1 MMLLMMNPKVR
12 AAIYTRIS
20 LDRTGEGLGVDR
32 QEQDAREII
41 EQRGWTCAGVWSDN
55 SISASD
61 SRKVRPGYNALVAA
75 YDAGQFDA
83 LVCYDLDRLTR
94 QPRQLEDW
102 IDRAEKFGLALVTTN
117 GEADLTT
124 DGGRMY
130 ARIKAAVARA
140 EIERKSARQKRAER
154 QRAESG
160 KAPQKGKRLTGYD
173 LAGQVIEDE
182 AAVVRDIFQRFRV
195 QKRSLRRIAA
205 ELTEE
210 GVPTRTGVP
219 TWHFASVRSIL
230 KNPRYAGRVVYD
242 GKVLDGV
249 KAQWTPLIDPAE
261 FDVVQR
267 ILDQPDRRSTTRT
280 GRRHLGSGIYLCGV
294 CDKPVRIRSAGS
306 YGCPDGH
313 VSRSIG
319 PVDTWVTAVI
329 EARLAR
335 DDLRDVLVTDTPDAA
350 PLTAEADALRHRI
363 ALVEDEYTEDIIDG
377 RLYQK
382 KTANLRAQLSDI
394 ESRLVSMTVDPTA
407 GQILGTADPVAAFA
421 DAELMNKRAVVT
433 ALTKT
438 IHLHRHTRSKR
449 FDPETVKIEW
459 REQRNPSQP
468 APGTP

>member
-1 MMLLMMNPKVR
+1 MMLPMTNPKVR

-20 LDRTGEGLGVDR
+20 LDKTGEKLGVDR
-32 QEQDAREII
+32 QEQDARQLI

-61 SRKVRPGYNALVAA
+61 RRKKRPGYDALVAA
-75 YDAGQFDA
+75 YAAGQFDA
-83 LVCYDLDRLTR
+83 LVCWDLDRLTR

-102 IDRAEKFGLALVTTN
+102 IDAAEQHGLALVTTN

-124 DGGRMY
+124 NAGRLF
-130 ARIKAAVARA
+130 ARIKVSVARS
-140 EIERKSARQKRAER
+140 EIEQKSARQKRAER

-160 KAPQKGKRLTGYD
+160 KAPNKGKRLTGYD
-173 LAGQVIEDE
+173 LNGDIIEDE
-182 AAVVRDIFQRFRV
+182 AQIVHRIFHEFRV
-195 QKRSLRRIAA
+195 EKKSLRGIAA
-205 ELTEE
+205 DLTTE
-210 GVPTRTGVP
+210 GIPTRTGTD
-219 TWHFASVRSIL
+219 TWSFASVRTTL
-230 KNPRYAGRVVYD
+230 KNPRYAGRVVYN

-249 KAQWTPLIDPAE
+249 DAQWEPIIDGAE

-280 GRRHLGSGIYLCGV
+280 GRRHLGSGLYLCGT
-294 CDKPVRIRSAGS
+294 CDRPVRMRSAGS

-313 VSRSIG
+313 VSRSVG

-335 DDLRDVLVTDTPDAA
+335 DDLRDVLTPNTPDTA
-350 PLTAEADALRHRI
+350 PLTAEADGLRHRI

-382 KTANLRAQLSDI
+382 KVANLRAQLTDI
-394 ESRLVSMTVDPTA
+394 ESRLVAMTVDPA
-407 GQILGTADPVAAFA
+407 VGQIVGTPDPAAAFVGA
-421 DAELMNKRAVVT
+421 DLMTRRAVVA

-438 IHLHRHTRSKR
+438 IHLHRHTRSKH
-449 FDPETVKIEW
+449 FDPKTVKIEW
-459 REQRNPSQP
+459 QERP
-468 APGTP
+468 ATSH